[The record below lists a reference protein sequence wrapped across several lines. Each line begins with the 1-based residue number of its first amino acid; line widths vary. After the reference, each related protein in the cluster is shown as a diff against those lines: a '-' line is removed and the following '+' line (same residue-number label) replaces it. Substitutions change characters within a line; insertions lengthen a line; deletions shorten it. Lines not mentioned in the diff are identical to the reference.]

1 MDIISCLQDPIQW
14 QQFLAAR
21 QEGGHISPG
30 EEKTL
35 ADFIQSKSYAIPSQK
50 AANGEAFS
58 PPRKVA
64 ISKLHSDKKRIVYIH
79 SPEERNVLKLLTYLL
94 QRKYDHLFAP
104 NLYSFRPGRSVRT
117 AIEDLTKQPGLGSMY
132 SYKVDIQ
139 DYFNSIPTGKLLPEL
154 QNALRDDPQVYAF
167 LTALLENPKVSQD
180 GKLIEEHNK
189 GIMAGTPVSAFL
201 ATFYLRNLDKRFADA
216 GKLYA
221 RYSDDIIT
229 FASSPEE
236 LKENVRWIHDALAQG
251 GLTVNPKKE
260 SRTAPG
266 EPWIFLG
273 FQFKDGNIDIAP
285 VSLEK
290 LKAKMRRK
298 TRALARWKDRKGA
311 SGENAA
317 KAFIRAFNRKLFENP
332 MDHELTWARW
342 YFPMITTAESLK
354 IIDQYSQSCIRYL
367 ATGKHTKSSYNFR
380 YEDMKALGYISLVNA
395 YYSHR
400 FSRENA
406 EKQLINSSL

>member
-1 MDIISCLQDPIQW
+1 MDIISCLQDQAQW
-14 QQFLAAR
+14 QQFLSAR
-21 QEGGHISPG
+21 QEGGHSSPG
-30 EEKTL
+30 EEKAL
-35 ADFIQSKSYAIPSQK
+35 AEFIRSGAYLAPCEK
-50 AANGEAFS
+50 AARGESFS

-117 AIEDLTKQPGLGSMY
+117 AIEDLTRQPGLGSMY

-139 DYFNSIPTGKLLPEL
+139 DYFNSIPIRQLLPEL
-154 QNALRDDPQVYAF
+154 KQALQEDPGVYDF
-167 LTALLENPKVSQD
+167 LAALLENPSVSQD
-180 GKLIEEHNK
+180 GTVIEEPNK

-201 ATFYLRNLDKRFADA
+201 ANFYLRNLDKRFSEA

-229 FASSPEE
+229 FASSSAELEE
-236 LKENVRWIHDALAQG
+236 NICWIKDALALG

-273 FQFKDGNIDIAP
+273 FLFEDGNIDIAP

-290 LKAKMRRK
+290 LKGKMRRK
-298 TRALARWKDRKGA
+298 TRALARWKDRKA
-311 SGENAA
+311 ATGENAA

-354 IIDQYSQSCIRYL
+354 IIDQYSQSCVRYL
-367 ATGKHTKSSYNFR
+367 ATGKHTKSAYNFR
-380 YEDMKALGYISLVNA
+380 YEDMKELGYISLVNA

-400 FSRENA
+400 FHREKA
-406 EKQLINSSL
+406 EETVD

>member
-1 MDIISCLQDPIQW
+1 MDIISCLQDQAQW
-14 QQFLAAR
+14 QQFLSAR
-21 QEGGHISPG
+21 QEGGHSSPG
-30 EEKTL
+30 EEKAL
-35 ADFIQSKSYAIPSQK
+35 AAFVHSCAYLAPCEK
-50 AANGEAFS
+50 AARGESFS

-117 AIEDLTKQPGLGSMY
+117 AIEDLTRQPGLGSMY

-139 DYFNSIPTGKLLPEL
+139 DYFNSIPIRQLLPEL
-154 QNALRDDPQVYAF
+154 KQALQEDPGVYDF
-167 LTALLENPKVSQD
+167 LAALLENPSVSQD
-180 GKLIEEHNK
+180 GTVIEEPDK

-201 ATFYLRNLDKRFADA
+201 ANFYLRNLDKRFAEA

-229 FASSPEE
+229 FASSSAELEE
-236 LKENVRWIHDALAQG
+236 NICWIKDALALG

-273 FQFKDGNIDIAP
+273 FLFKEGNIDIAP

-290 LKAKMRRK
+290 LKGKMRRK

-342 YFPMITTAESLK
+342 YFPMITTTDSLK
-354 IIDQYSQSCIRYL
+354 IIDQYSQNCIRYL
-367 ATGKHTKSSYNFR
+367 ATGKHTKSAYNFR
-380 YEDMKALGYISLVNA
+380 YEDMKELGYISLVNA

-400 FSRENA
+400 FHREKA
-406 EKQLINSSL
+406 EETVD

>member
-21 QEGGHISPG
+21 QEGGHSSPG
-30 EEKTL
+30 EETAL
-35 ADFIQSKSYAIPSQK
+35 AAFVRSGTYLAPCEK
-50 AANGEAFS
+50 AARGESFS

-139 DYFNSIPTGKLLPEL
+139 DYFNSIPIGNLLPEL
-154 QNALRDDPQVYAF
+154 KQALQEDPKVYDF
-167 LTALLENPKVSQD
+167 LAALLENPSVSKD
-180 GKLIEEHNK
+180 GRIIEEPNK

-201 ATFYLRNLDKRFADA
+201 ANFYLRNLDKRFAEA

-229 FASSPEE
+229 FASSSAELEE
-236 LKENVRWIHDALAQG
+236 NICWIKDALALG

-273 FQFKDGNIDIAP
+273 FLFKEGNIDIAP

-290 LKAKMRRK
+290 LKGKMRRK
-298 TRALARWKDRKGA
+298 ARALARWKDRKA
-311 SGENAA
+311 ATGENAA

-354 IIDQYSQSCIRYL
+354 IIDQYSQNCIRYL
-367 ATGKHTKSSYNFR
+367 ATGKHTKSAYNFR
-380 YEDMKALGYISLVNA
+380 YEDMKELGYISLVNA

-400 FSRENA
+400 FHREKA
-406 EKQLINSSL
+406 EETVD